1 MWILKKFVPWKPVSE
16 VFYTSNTLSIALCS
30 SLQIRHCYVNF
41 TTDTEG
47 IQRGKAAWKL
57 PLSMKDKSYTRDC
70 TKQTSEF
77 PQLQNIDLNLLTISF
92 HLLFVYQTSTVVVV
106 VAVVVVDFFNACMG
120 FFLAHFLI
128 TSVRLWQIFVQKM
141 YEILF
146 GSLLNH
152 LFLYTNKNISVKPFF
167 NLHYLHLL
175 AQKFFSSWRILP

>member
-47 IQRGKAAWKL
+47 IQRRKTAWKL

-92 HLLFVYQTSTVVVV
+92 HLSLFTKPAPLWLLLLLLLLIFLTH
-106 VAVVVVDFFNACMG
+106 ACFFFPCALSNSQVSDCD
-120 FFLAHFLI
+120 
-128 TSVRLWQIFVQKM
+128 R
-141 YEILF
+141 Y
-146 GSLLNH
+146 
-152 LFLYTNKNISVKPFF
+152 LYKKC
-167 NLHYLHLL
+167 L
-175 AQKFFSSWRILP
+175 KFCLEVF